1 MSYKIDNL
9 CDDTLVSYKLTFI
22 ILIFLLFNFKR
33 LIDNLHDELNENVV
47 DATFFCTN
55 ILVNLLIFHLDNSFE
70 VIDIILEA
78 MNWVWIVIENTH
90 ALSSL
95 NP

>member
-9 CDDTLVSYKLTFI
+9 CNDTLVSYKLTFI

-33 LIDNLHDELNENVV
+33 LIDDLHDELNENVV

-55 ILVNLLIFHLDNSFE
+55 ILVNLLKFHLDNSFE

>member
-9 CDDTLVSYKLTFI
+9 CNDTLVSYKLTFI

-33 LIDNLHDELNENVV
+33 LIDDLHDELNENVV
-47 DATFFCTN
+47 DAASFCTN

-78 MNWVWIVIENTH
+78 MN
-90 ALSSL
+90 
-95 NP
+95 

>member
-1 MSYKIDNL
+1 MSYKIGNL
-9 CDDTLVSYKLTFI
+9 CNDTLVSYKLTFI

-33 LIDNLHDELNENVV
+33 LIDDLHDELNENVV

-78 MNWVWIVIENTH
+78 MN
-90 ALSSL
+90 
-95 NP
+95 

>member
-9 CDDTLVSYKLTFI
+9 CNDTLVSYKLTFI

-33 LIDNLHDELNENVV
+33 LIDDLHDELNENVV

-78 MNWVWIVIENTH
+78 MN
-90 ALSSL
+90 
-95 NP
+95 

>member
-9 CDDTLVSYKLTFI
+9 CNDTLVSYKLTFI

-33 LIDNLHDELNENVV
+33 LIDDLHDELNENVV

-55 ILVNLLIFHLDNSFE
+55 ILVNLLIFQLDNSFE

-78 MNWVWIVIENTH
+78 MN
-90 ALSSL
+90 
-95 NP
+95 

>member
-9 CDDTLVSYKLTFI
+9 CNDTLVSYKLTFI

-33 LIDNLHDELNENVV
+33 LIVDLHEELNENVV

-78 MNWVWIVIENTH
+78 MN
-90 ALSSL
+90 
-95 NP
+95 